1 MDYTKLHYSVKISG
15 EEIAEYDR
23 HLTYEEMMKRCD
35 YLRCGGLKP
44 ECDYYVIKED

>member
-23 HLTYEEMMKRCD
+23 HLGSLPTNK
-35 YLRCGGLKP
+35 
-44 ECDYYVIKED
+44 